1 MLDFYCQNTH
11 KKIREKRLSLLCAVN
26 TLFAWWFRHSVQGI
40 PEEKK
45 CLFHKPQ
52 GNFINFVFEITITLY
67 HSVGAY
73 SGLHIFFFRKRA
85 LRFLLRISI
94 FHLLFFK
101 IKICARKTT
110 VSDYWRIPEN
120 DLQWVLN
127 TDFLFL
133 KGLLPRNRYSERKAI
148 LLA

>member
-1 MLDFYCQNTH
+1 MVDFYCQNTH

-26 TLFAWWFRHSVQGI
+26 TLFAWWFRHSVWRENRFFFQ
-40 PEEKK
+40 KT
-45 CLFHKPQ
+45 Q

-101 IKICARKTT
+101 IKICARKT
-110 VSDYWRIPEN
+110 IPEN
-120 DLQWVLN
+120 YLQWVLN

-133 KGLLPRNRYSERKAI
+133 KGLLPINRYSERKAI